1 MLKLKIPN
9 LKLTLIALNFY
20 IFFGSITAQNLRTIL
35 GGALK
40 KEFQS
45 QVGKIN
51 EKATMP
57 LVDPTTKLIVNG
69 QRFKLTTDHH
79 AVCGS
84 RINFVNFIRQEENNL
99 LILDFYQEDS
109 TKGQSCRTKSQC
121 IKNEKSNETIGSWEL
136 LFTSFPKE
144 QVVMISFA
152 YSDSVKKFLSSKFD
166 KDLKSTYAKYYLV
179 GNSVYVLSAN
189 SLAEMKEKEIKKE
202 VGNLIFKIEDGKI
215 YDKDN
220 KEVCSYEGNNNFD
233 IMKLYF
239 GRNFSILSAQI
250 SNNLDAIVADR
261 VKAKLQKSINK
272 LSEENAKLAAEYVKT
287 EKKCL
292 YCNNSYKGESFD
304 FRKDYGDYGTKN
316 PCAVPIIKVF
326 YDKFCSRK
334 CALDYC
340 NSTH

>member
-9 LKLTLIALNFY
+9 LKLTLIVLNFY
-20 IFFGSITAQNLRTIL
+20 FLIGSITAQNLRTIL

-40 KEFQS
+40 KEIQS

-51 EKATMP
+51 EKSTMP

-69 QRFKLTTDHH
+69 QEFKLTTDYH

-84 RINFVNFIRQEENNL
+84 RINSMNFIRQDNY

-109 TKGQSCRTKSQC
+109 IKGQSCRTKSQC

-152 YSDSVKKFLSSKFD
+152 FSDSVIKFLSSKE
-166 KDLKSTYAKYYLV
+166 KDLKSTYAKYCLV

-189 SLAEMKEKEIKKE
+189 SLAEMKEKEIRKE

-215 YDKDN
+215 YDKEN

-233 IMKLYF
+233 IMKLNL
-239 GRNFSILSAQI
+239 GRNFVISSNRI
-250 SNNLDAIVADR
+250 SNSLDAIVAER
-261 VKAKLQKSINK
+261 VKAKLQIAIDK
-272 LSEENAKLAAEYVKT
+272 LSEENAKLAAEYVKA

-304 FRKDYGDYGTKN
+304 FRKDYGTKN